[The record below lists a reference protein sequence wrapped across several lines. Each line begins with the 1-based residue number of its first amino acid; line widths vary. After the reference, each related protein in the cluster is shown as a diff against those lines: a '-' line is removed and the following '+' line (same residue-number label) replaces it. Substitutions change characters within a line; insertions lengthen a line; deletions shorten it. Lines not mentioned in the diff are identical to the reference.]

1 MRAPSVLL
9 LALVFA
15 GCAPGTAGPATAPAA
30 DPAGG
35 GRFARLEAQIP
46 GLIAKHR
53 VAGVGIALIEE
64 SQVVWSGSFGERA
77 PGEPVT
83 AETMFNTAS
92 VAKTVT
98 AETVLRLVQDGRIS
112 LDEPIS
118 RHWTE
123 DDLAGDP
130 RYGSLTPRILLSHR
144 SGLLNWPFA
153 YEDGKLAFVSEP
165 GERLTYSGAGY
176 EMLAHFVEAKLGEDF
191 EALAR
196 SAVFEPMG
204 LRGISLSRREWID
217 PFIPRPM
224 DGDGVYHPPYTY
236 PGSGWVKPIGYWDGA
251 DDLYVTV
258 ADYAT
263 FLLGVMNGDGL
274 SEELAA
280 ERFDIVS
287 DASGIPGWACVV
299 KPPERCPERHGYGL
313 GWTVFEYPDR
323 TFVQHGGTDFGEHA
337 MVYFVPETRQ
347 GVVIFVNGGNGT
359 FVALDILD
367 LIEER
372 HPLAEHFRAILAE
385 LQPG

>member
-1 MRAPSVLL
+1 MRATSLLL
-9 LALVFA
+9 LALLLA
-15 GCAPGTAGPATAPAA
+15 GCAPETAGPTTAPAA
-30 DPAGG
+30 GPTGAV
-35 GRFARLEAQIP
+35 RIARLEAQVP

-64 SQVVWSGSFGERA
+64 GQVVWSGSFGERA

-98 AETVLRLVQDGRIS
+98 AETVLRLVQGGRIS

-118 RHWTE
+118 QHWTD
-123 DDLAGDP
+123 DDLADDP
-130 RYGSLTPRILLSHR
+130 RYQSLTPRILLSHR

-191 EALAR
+191 ETLAR
-196 SAVFEPMG
+196 TAVFEPMG

-224 DGDGVYHPPYTY
+224 DGEGVYHPPYTY

-263 FLLGVMNGDGL
+263 FLLGVMSGDGVG
-274 SEELAA
+274 EELAA
-280 ERFDIVS
+280 ERFHVVS

-299 KPPERCPERHGYGL
+299 KPAARCPERHGYGL
-313 GWTVFEYPDR
+313 GWAVFEYADR
-323 TFVQHGGTDFGEHA
+323 TFIQHGGTDFGEHA

-367 LIEER
+367 LLEER
-372 HPLAEHFRAILAE
+372 HPLAEHFRSILAD
-385 LQPG
+385 LQTD